1 MTVEKRCEIIAEI
14 GQNHN
19 GDMSLAKE
27 LIHAAAENGAD
38 VAKFQLFDAQE
49 LFPSSEEGNEWFE
62 YNCSTELSKDDL
74 YMLVEECERHNIEF
88 MSSAFD
94 VSRVK
99 WLEEVNVK
107 RHKLA
112 SRSINDKRLL
122 NEMLK
127 SGKTVI
133 SSLGLWKGDS
143 FPQIEPP
150 EQVEFLYCVS
160 KYPTQLSEL
169 NLKHV
174 SFHGPQSYSGFS
186 DHTVGLSAPITAM
199 ARGAKIIE
207 KHFTLDC
214 KMIGPDHKGSM
225 EPGSLGQL
233 SNFRD
238 EITRCLGDVEQGE
251 GVLSAQEASFV
262 I

>member
-1 MTVEKRCEIIAEI
+1 
-14 GQNHN
+14 
-19 GDMSLAKE
+19 
-27 LIHAAAENGAD
+27 
-38 VAKFQLFDAQE
+38 
-49 LFPSSEEGNEWFE
+49 
-62 YNCSTELSKDDL
+62 
-74 YMLVEECERHNIEF
+74 MLVEECGRHNIEF

-122 NEMLK
+122 HEMLK

-143 FPQIEPP
+143 FPNRAT

-174 SFHGPQSYSGFS
+174 SFHGPQV
-186 DHTVGLSAPITAM
+186 TQALVIT
-199 ARGAKIIE
+199 
-207 KHFTLDC
+207 L
-214 KMIGPDHKGSM
+214 
-225 EPGSLGQL
+225 LG
-233 SNFRD
+233 
-238 EITRCLGDVEQGE
+238 CLHQ
-251 GVLSAQEASFV
+251 
-262 I
+262 